1 MAALTVELDDIVE
14 SSRFVA
20 TDDEHDPDGS
30 TVGFERAKTAALLD
44 AAWARLAEVDA
55 ALARMETGGFG
66 ACEECGKPI
75 GAGRLLARPAARSCI
90 ECARRAGRR
99 PTRPRRC

>member
-1 MAALTVELDDIVE
+1 MASLTVELDDIVE

-30 TVGFERAKTAALLD
+30 TVGFERAKTTALLD

-55 ALARMETGGFG
+55 ALARLDSGSYG
-66 ACEECGKPI
+66 ACEQCGEPI
-75 GAGRLLARPAARSCI
+75 GAERLRARPPARWCI
-90 ECARRAGRR
+90 RCAEPADRRG
-99 PTRPRRC
+99 PRSRHC